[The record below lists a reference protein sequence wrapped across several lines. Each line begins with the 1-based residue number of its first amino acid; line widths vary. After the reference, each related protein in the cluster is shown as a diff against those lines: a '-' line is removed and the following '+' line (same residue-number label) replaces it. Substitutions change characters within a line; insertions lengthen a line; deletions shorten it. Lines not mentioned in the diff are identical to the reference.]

1 MSSIAD
7 TAAAVI
13 ANFAN
18 GGGHGSQSTETMTS
32 AQASLQAKMQA
43 EKKAQNLLDQQ
54 MIQDTWIGLAALFA
68 LCWIFILPRFFAR
81 ASASFVDG

>member
-43 EKKAQNLLDQQ
+43 EKKAQN
-54 MIQDTWIGLAALFA
+54 WIGLAALFA